1 MILNAK
7 KRPLIAVALLL
18 TSLGIT
24 TSCIDNSYD
33 LNKDI
38 DMTISAGGEHLAIPV
53 GYTEKITLDKIIEIE
68 EGDDL
73 QLVDG
78 EYHLLKGDDIE
89 PSTTKVEDVTID
101 EIKSNIEKINIS
113 KDSST
118 SSPQQRTSNENKY
131 NTDFEKTGKI
141 EVTAKRID
149 EAVKEIGELEAK
161 DKVAFDI
168 FINIEGEFSIVKVT
182 NLQIELPDFLVFA
195 DTQDT
200 EGIIIDKD
208 NHKLSFNDFI
218 LKKNTTEEQGK
229 FHLQLIAYYFAEKAG
244 TGQGL
249 VVTNK
254 EINETYDVKVSGT
267 AEVTLGTTTP
277 TVSSNDKLYIIPQIM
292 IAEMNVQ
299 NVTGVIQPKITPTNT
314 IVKLENLP
322 DFLSDNE
329 VELEITN
336 PTISFI
342 ANNPLETPIILNGEM
357 LGKKADGSMIEG
369 STVKIGNGS
378 KDGNKIQLNPGNNI
392 IILSRTGKSNQE
404 NSSTVQNIQVSDI
417 NNLIKKIPDEVNV
430 TLNPVVKN
438 DDYYTVELKEDGY
451 TMEGNYDIDI
461 PLNFGSNL
469 KIVYDETIDNFDL
482 DLEDVDI
489 KKAILSINAVN
500 TIPLAMEIKNENVS
514 ALDAN
519 GNVIKDIDVT
529 VEGTITESKDGKA
542 EVSSTLNIN
551 LNETAEGAI
560 SKLDGLK
567 LKVTAVPGQAT
578 DVQLLSTQWL
588 QLTDMKLKIPNG
600 IKVDLN

>member
-101 EIKSNIEKINIS
+101 EIKSNIEKIDIS

-118 SSPQQRTSNENKY
+118 TSPQQRTSNENKY

-329 VELEITN
+329 VELDITN

>member
-68 EGDDL
+68 ERDDL

-78 EYHLLKGDDIE
+78 EYHLLKKGNIDNATTEIGEVRVTGTTTIIEATEIAEVTEASADIE
-89 PSTTKVEDVTID
+89 FITDID
-101 EIKSNIEKINIS
+101 QVG
-113 KDSST
+113 T
-118 SSPQQRTSNENKY
+118 
-131 NTDFEKTGKI
+131 I
-141 EVTAKRID
+141 EVSAHDID
-149 EAVKEIGELEAK
+149 AAIKEIGALKAAFPTELT
-161 DKVAFDI
+161 
-168 FINIEGEFSIVKVT
+168 INLGIAVEGTMLFNKITFSDLKITFPSILDFEPYIGLSNNILDLNDLTINKGEEKKISLQVKGYKFGNETPDGKKIIENTLNINEEVKVEGKAVVDVKMNSSGT
-182 NLQIELPDFLVFA
+182 INFTPTIEL
-195 DTQDT
+195 Q
-200 EGIIIDKD
+200 
-208 NHKLSFNDFI
+208 
-218 LKKNTTEEQGK
+218 
-229 FHLQLIAYYFAEKAG
+229 
-244 TGQGL
+244 
-249 VVTNK
+249 
-254 EINETYDVKVSGT
+254 
-267 AEVTLGTTTP
+267 
-277 TVSSNDKLYIIPQIM
+277 
-292 IAEMNVQ
+292 EMDIQ
-299 NVTGVIQPKITPTNT
+299 SVTGVIQPIIEPTGSTVN
-314 IVKLENLP
+314 LENLP
-322 DFLSDNE
+322 DFLEDDAT
-329 VELEITN
+329 ELDITN
-336 PTISFI
+336 PIFTFI
-342 ANNPLETPIILNGEM
+342 AKNPLEAPIVLNGTMQGE
-357 LGKKADGSMIEG
+357 KNGSIIEG
-369 STVKIGNGS
+369 STVILGRNGIDQQDIILEKGDNIIALSRLGTGGPEGS
-378 KDGNKIQLNPGNNI
+378 KNI
-392 IILSRTGKSNQE
+392 KVSN
-404 NSSTVQNIQVSDI
+404 I
-417 NNLIKKIPDEVNV
+417 NDLIKKIPDVV
-430 TLNPVVKN
+430 KVDLNPLVEYAT
-438 DDYYTVELKEDGY
+438 YYTVDLTTSY
-451 TMEGNYDIDI
+451 AMESNYDIDI